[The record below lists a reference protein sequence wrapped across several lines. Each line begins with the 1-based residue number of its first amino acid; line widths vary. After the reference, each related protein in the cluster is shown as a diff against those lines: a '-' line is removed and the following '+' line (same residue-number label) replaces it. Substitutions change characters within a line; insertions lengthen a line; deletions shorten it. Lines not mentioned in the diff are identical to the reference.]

1 MCVHTTAYI
10 KEVTGE
16 PMVVSSL
23 YYMGPGNGMQVARL
37 SNRQLYLQSHL
48 SDFLSVIKKV
58 HLKIKILGFWK
69 YLSS

>member
-16 PMVVSSL
+16 PMLVSSL

-48 SDFLSVIKKV
+48 SDFLSVI
-58 HLKIKILGFWK
+58 
-69 YLSS
+69 